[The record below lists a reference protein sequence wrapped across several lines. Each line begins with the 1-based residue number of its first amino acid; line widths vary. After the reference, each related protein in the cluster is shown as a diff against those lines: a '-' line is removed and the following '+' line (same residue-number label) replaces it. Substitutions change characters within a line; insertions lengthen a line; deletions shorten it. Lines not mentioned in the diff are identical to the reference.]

1 MYTIGEICKRFNLSR
16 STILYYD
23 KLGLLKATKRQAN
36 NYRVYNEEQVTRL
49 ENILIYRNFGV
60 SLKDIGKILD
70 PSNSEVST
78 ILLNRLSEIQSEI
91 EVLKKQRLFVI
102 DVLKQEIIY
111 KPDTQFT
118 PKTWSELLLKL
129 GYDEPSTFR
138 WHKEFEEENPKMH
151 RKFLKSLNMSNKEI
165 EKLILKIKG
174 L

>member
-49 ENILIYRNFGV
+49 ENILIYRNSGV

-91 EVLKKQRLFVI
+91 EVLKNK
-102 DVLKQEIIY
+102 D
-111 KPDTQFT
+111 
-118 PKTWSELLLKL
+118 
-129 GYDEPSTFR
+129 
-138 WHKEFEEENPKMH
+138 
-151 RKFLKSLNMSNKEI
+151 FL
-165 EKLILKIKG
+165 
-174 L
+174 

>member
-1 MYTIGEICKRFNLSR
+1 MYTIGEMCKRFDLSR

-49 ENILIYRNFGV
+49 EKILMYRDSVV
-60 SLKDIGKILD
+60 SLKDIDKILN
-70 PSNSEVST
+70 PSSSEAST

-102 DVLKQEIIY
+102 NVLKQEIIY

-118 PKTWSELLLKL
+118 AKTWKELLLKL
-129 GYDEPSTFR
+129 GYDEPSTLI
-138 WHKEFEEENPKMH
+138 WHKEFEEDNPEMH

-165 EKLILKIKG
+165 EKLILKIKD